1 MSNYF
6 SRGQVAGIG
15 DRQLMASSVWLEK
28 EEKKGEVVGLR
39 AKEREKGREQSRD
52 WRERERDAN
61 INNWVQLWHKRH
73 KMK

>member
-28 EEKKGEVVGLR
+28 EEKK
-39 AKEREKGREQSRD
+39 ER
-52 WRERERDAN
+52 WL
-61 INNWVQLWHKRH
+61 V
-73 KMK
+73 

>member
-52 WRERERDAN
+52 WRERERERR
-61 INNWVQLWHKRH
+61 QH
-73 KMK
+73 